1 MKYTNRKPSKV
12 ATLTL
17 EFKTSYLANIFSAG
31 KAVFDFNSDSDN
43 LIVCSIID
51 ALASFKRNISPS
63 AGASIVNSAVVN
75 KYVNNPF
82 KAKLSIMAEG
92 KAVQNVKGGYYTI
105 QYDFYVLDSK
115 AKVIKN
121 QIYVP
126 HDSVIYEVSNNNIF
140 RGYVS
145 DLKYNK
151 ILFLRSDKDQKRV
164 DVTYIMDE
172 TYYRNED
179 GHFVRFLFIDNR
191 ALIVENQIVRSVAK
205 SAKGIAFISNSG
217 REIFIDKADF
227 EVGKKFKLIILGS
240 EETNNDAEF
249 ITYNLSE
256 INPALKGKV
265 NALLINDEVFLSG
278 K

>member
-17 EFKTSYLANIFSAG
+17 EFKTLYLANIFSAS
-31 KAVFDFNSDSDN
+31 KAVFDFNGDSDN
-43 LIVCSIID
+43 LIVYSIRD
-51 ALASFKRNISPS
+51 ALASFKRNINPS
-63 AGASIVNSAVVN
+63 AGASIVNSAVIN

-92 KAVQNVKGGYYTI
+92 KAVQIVKGRYYTI

-121 QIYVP
+121 QIHVP

-145 DLKYNK
+145 DLKDNK
-151 ILFLRSDKDQKRV
+151 ILFLRSEKDQKTV

-191 ALIVENQIVRSVAK
+191 ASIVENQIVRSVAK

-265 NALLINDEVFLSG
+265 NALLINGEIFLSG

>member
-1 MKYTNRKPSKV
+1 MKYTNRKPLKV

-17 EFKTSYLANIFSAG
+17 EFKSLHLANIFSAG
-31 KAVFDFNSDSDN
+31 KAIFNIYSDN
-43 LIVCSIID
+43 LIAYDIKD
-51 ALASFKRNISPS
+51 ALASFKKNINPS
-63 AGASIVNSAVVN
+63 AGASIVDSAVIN

-82 KAKLSIMAEG
+82 KAKLYIMAEG
-92 KAVQNVKGGYYTI
+92 KAIQIVKGGYYTI

-115 AKVIKN
+115 AKVIRGKIN
-121 QIYVP
+121 VP
-126 HDSVIYEVSNNNIF
+126 SDSVVYEVSNNNIF

-145 DLKYNK
+145 DLKDNK
-151 ILFLRSDKDQKRV
+151 ILFLRSDKDQKTV
-164 DVTYIMDE
+164 DITYIVDE

-191 ALIVENQIVRSVAK
+191 ASIVENQIVRSVAK
-205 SAKGIAFISNSG
+205 SAKSIAFISKSG
-217 REIFIDKADF
+217 CSCEIFIDKADF

-240 EETNNDAEF
+240 DETNNDAEF

-265 NALLINDEVFLSG
+265 NALLVNGEIFLSS